1 MGGNTAQVVGAGD
14 HLVEFDRD
22 ARPDVSRPR
31 KGLAQAGEPRTT
43 LGENLK
49 LMLLSGRHHREHLCN
64 ELIGHRRMEQIA
76 HAVDEDAARSSDETR
91 AILEPL
97 RRSGRARL
105 DALVDAAAKA
115 LYKSELARGGAH
127 LDLGLLGAR
136 IFVPAVRSALD
147 AGRDRLWEIREITP
161 PSDAAPAR

>member
-1 MGGNTAQVVGAGD
+1 MGPVGMPT
-14 HLVEFDRD
+14 L
-22 ARPDVSRPR
+22 ARRLIR
-31 KGLAQAGEPRTT
+31 A
-43 LGENLK
+43 LG
-49 LMLLSGRHHREHLCN
+49 GREHV
-64 ELIGHRRMEQIA
+64 ELEVRLLA
-76 HAVDEDAARSSDETR
+76 DEDAARSPDETR

-136 IFVPAVRSALD
+136 IFVPAVRSALA
-147 AGRDRLWEIREITP
+147 AGRGRLWEIHEVTP
-161 PSDAAPAR
+161 PDAALVR